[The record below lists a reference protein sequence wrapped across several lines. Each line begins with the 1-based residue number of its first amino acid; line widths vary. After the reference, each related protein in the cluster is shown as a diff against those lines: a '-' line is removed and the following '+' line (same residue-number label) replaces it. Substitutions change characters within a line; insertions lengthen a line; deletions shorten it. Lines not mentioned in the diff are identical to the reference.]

1 MKKQR
6 KRIYTALLCTCFLF
20 STASVPVS
28 AAETEQEEE
37 MTTLSS
43 RSGGTEVSTKEA
55 LTSALVDSNISKIT
69 LEKDIDINDALTVN
83 RAVKLDLNGFVLRMT
98 GEDSVIKVGQGGELT
113 IADSNKDK
121 THKFAQ
127 NTAGL
132 SAGLWELVD
141 DSSTTSKTVNGGII
155 TGGKA
160 QKGGGVYVAPG
171 GKLHMTGGSIVGC
184 QASKDGGGVYLDDD
198 SQTDAS
204 SEFTMTDSS
213 IIGCTASGH
222 GGGVAVNPACKFTMD
237 NDSEIRSCTARLGGG
252 VYTNNSDTN
261 RKGVFTLRNGAIL
274 SCTADTSGFLF
285 SQGGGVYNSGA
296 FIMEG
301 GTIKGCTAIKER
313 PTGGVLNRR
322 EFTMSGGMIGESEN
336 DESHVYND
344 AITAAVFTIS
354 GDATIYTNVANDSR
368 LNADGGK
375 VFGEVTNAVK
385 NWSSAVIA
393 GTEGVAG
400 STEFKGKVTN
410 NCIIEKGQFTGDV
423 TNDGGGTIKG
433 GVFTGSVT
441 NNLGT
446 ILGGDFS
453 KASLSGELV
462 ITFDPNNGG
471 NSSKQKVD
479 WSKEGTPLEVPT
491 TEPTKEGHT
500 FEGWYYDNNGVNT
513 KWDFKTDRARYTMT
527 LKAKWEANTYNV
539 TVKDDGNG
547 TASADPAPAKM
558 GAEVSLTATPN
569 SGYHFK
575 KWEVVPDKVK
585 IENNKFTMPAAH
597 VTVKAIFERNT
608 SSGGSGGGGGGT
620 TYYTLTFETNGGDS
634 IQAIRAAR
642 GKTLDLS
649 AYTPMRDG
657 YDFGGWYADK
667 DLTQRITEIKL
678 SGSKTVYADWKKRE
692 PDEPD
697 AVKNPFAD
705 VNAGDWFYRDV
716 LFSYEKGL
724 MSGMDAAAFAP
735 YANTTRAQ
743 IAVIF
748 YRMEGSPAVEGENS
762 FTDVVRG
769 SGTAWF
775 YDAVTW
781 AQQNGIMGGYDNSSF
796 APNDPITREQLAA
809 IFYRYAQYKSYDT
822 TQGGMAIREFGDYE
836 SISDYAMGAMA
847 WAVNTGLVKGDS
859 NLLYPN
865 GTATRAEIAAMLHR
879 FVENGMK

>member
-6 KRIYTALLCTCFLF
+6 KRIYTALLCTCFLL

-28 AAETEQEEE
+28 AAETEQEE

-43 RSGGTEVSTKEA
+43 RSGEAEVSKA
-55 LTSALVDSNISKIT
+55 ADLASALENSSISKIT
-69 LEKDIDINDALTVN
+69 LMTDIPISDTLTVN
-83 RAVKLDLNGFVLRMT
+83 RAVTLDLNGFVLQRT
-98 GEDSVIKVGQGGELT
+98 GEGSVIKVEQDGNLT
-113 IADSNKDK
+113 IADSN
-121 THKFAQ
+121 TATPHKFAQ
-127 NTAGL
+127 TD
-132 SAGLWELVD
+132 GLWVLVI
-141 DSSTTSKTVNGGII
+141 DSSATNKTVNGGII

-184 QASKDGGGVYLDDD
+184 QARYGGGVYLDNND
-198 SQTDAS
+198 QTGKP
-204 SEFTMTDSS
+204 SEFTMTSSS
-213 IIGCTASGH
+213 IIGCTASDF
-222 GGGVAVNPACKFTMD
+222 GGGVAVNPACKFTM
-237 NDSEIRSCTARLGGG
+237 NNGSEIRSCTARIGGG
-252 VYTNNSDTN
+252 VYTNNSGTN
-261 RKGVFTLRNGAIL
+261 GNGVFTLRNGAIL
-274 SCTADTSGFLF
+274 SCTADSW
-285 SQGGGVYNSGA
+285 GGGVFNTGA
-296 FIMEG
+296 FIMES

-313 PTGGVLNRR
+313 PTGGVFNRR
-322 EFTMSGGMIGESEN
+322 EFTMSGGTIGEGED
-336 DESHVYND
+336 DESHVYNAAD
-344 AITAAVFTIS
+344 TAAVFTIS
-354 GDATIYTNVANDSR
+354 GTAKIYTNVANDSR
-368 LNADGGK
+368 WNADGGK
-375 VFGEVTNAVK
+375 IFGEVKNAV
-385 NWSSAVIA
+385 NSRFGAVIA
-393 GTEGVAG
+393 GAG
-400 STEFKGKVTN
+400 STEFSGAVIN
-410 NCIIEKGQFTGDV
+410 NET
-423 TNDGGGTIKG
+423 GTIAG

-453 KASLSGELV
+453 QAESLNGQLV
-462 ITFDPNNGG
+462 ITFDPNNGDK
-471 NSSKQKVD
+471 SSKQEVV
-479 WSKEGTPLEVPT
+479 WSKDGATLSAPT

-500 FEGWYYDNNGVNT
+500 FEGWYYDNNGENT
-513 KWDFKTDRARYTMT
+513 KWNFETDRAKYTMT
-527 LKAKWEANTYNV
+527 LKAKW
-539 TVKDDGNG
+539 
-547 TASADPAPAKM
+547 
-558 GAEVSLTATPN
+558 
-569 SGYHFK
+569 
-575 KWEVVPDKVK
+575 
-585 IENNKFTMPAAH
+585 
-597 VTVKAIFERNT
+597 KANT
-608 SSGGSGGGGGGT
+608 SSSGGGGGGGT

-634 IQAIRAAR
+634 MQAIRAAR

-692 PDEPD
+692 PNEPD

-762 FTDVVRG
+762 FTDVVRD

-809 IFYRYAQYKSYDT
+809 IFYRYAQYKGYDT

-836 SISDYAMGAMA
+836 SISDYAMSAMA

>member
-28 AAETEQEEE
+28 AAETEQEE
-37 MTTLSS
+37 MTTLSN
-43 RSGGTEVSTKEA
+43 RSGEAEVSTKNE
-55 LTSALVDSNISKIT
+55 LTSALGDSSISKIT
-69 LEKDIDINDALTVN
+69 LKQDIVISDTLTVN
-83 RAVKLDLNGFVLRMT
+83 RAVTLDLNGFVLRMT
-98 GEDSVIKVGQGGELT
+98 GDDSVIKVEQGGNLT
-113 IADSNKDK
+113 IADSDTDK
-121 THKFAQ
+121 AHKFVQ
-127 NTAGL
+127 STG
-132 SAGLWELVD
+132 GLWVLVD
-141 DSSTTSKTVNGGII
+141 DSSKTVYGGII
-155 TGGKA
+155 TGGNA

-171 GKLHMTGGSIVGC
+171 GKLNMTGGSIVGC
-184 QASKDGGGVYLDDD
+184 QAKFGGGVYLDNND
-198 SQTDAS
+198 QTGEP
-204 SEFTMTDSS
+204 SEFTMTSS
-213 IIGCTASGH
+213 RIIGCTASDN
-222 GGGVAVNPACKFTMD
+222 GGGVAVNPACTFTM
-237 NDSEIRSCTARLGGG
+237 NNGSEIRSCTARNGGG
-252 VYTNNSDTN
+252 VYTNTS
-261 RKGVFTLRNGAIL
+261 RKNGNGVFTLRNGAIL
-274 SCTADTSGFLF
+274 SCMVNTSEHPR
-285 SQGGGVYNSGA
+285 SRGGGVYNEGS
-296 FIMEG
+296 FIMEN

-313 PTGGVLNRR
+313 LTGGVYNLK
-322 EFTMSGGMIGESEN
+322 EFTMSGGTIGEEGKTD
-336 DESHVYND
+336 DESHVYNVAD
-344 AITAAVFTIS
+344 KTAVFTIS
-354 GDATIYTNVANDSR
+354 GTAKIYTNVANDSR
-368 LNADGGK
+368 LNADGGEI
-375 VFGEVTNAVK
+375 FGEVTNAVK

-393 GTEGVAG
+393 GTEGAAD

-410 NCIIEKGQFTGDV
+410 NCIIEKGQFTGEV
-423 TNDGGGTIKG
+423 MNDGGGTIKG
-433 GVFTGSVT
+433 GTFTGSVT
-441 NNLGT
+441 NNLGA

-453 KASLSGELV
+453 QAESLSGKLV
-462 ITFDPNNGG
+462 ITFDPNNGD
-471 NSSKQKVD
+471 NSSRQEVYWK
-479 WSKEGTPLEVPT
+479 KEGAPLIAPIPK
-491 TEPTKEGHT
+491 PTKEEHT
-500 FEGWYYDNNGVNT
+500 FEGWYYDNKGENR
-513 KWDFKTDRARYTMT
+513 KWDFETDRARYTMT
-527 LKAKWEANTYNV
+527 LTAKWKANTYNV
-539 TVKDDGNG
+539 TVENDGNG
-547 TASADPAPAKM
+547 TASADPASAKM
-558 GAEVSLTATPN
+558 DDKVELIATPK

-575 KWEVVPDKVK
+575 EWEVISGNVK
-585 IENNKFTMPAAH
+585 IEDNKFTMPAEN
-597 VTVKAIFERNT
+597 VTVKAIFERNA
-608 SSGGSGGGGGGT
+608 SSSGGGGGGT
-620 TYYTLTFETNGGDS
+620 TYYTLTFETNGGGS
-634 IQAIRAAR
+634 MQAIRAAR

-692 PDEPD
+692 PD

-705 VNAGDWFYRDV
+705 VNTGDWFYRDV

-781 AQQNGIMGGYDNSSF
+781 AQQNGIMGGYGNSSF

-809 IFYRYAQYKSYDT
+809 IFYRYAQHKGYDT
-822 TQGGMAIREFGDYE
+822 TQGGMAIREFDDYE

-859 NLLYPN
+859 NLLYPK
-865 GTATRAEIAAMLHR
+865 GTATRAEIAALLHR

>member
-6 KRIYTALLCTCFLF
+6 KRIYTALLCTCFLL

-28 AAETEQEEE
+28 AAETEQEE

-43 RSGGTEVSTKEA
+43 RSGEAEVSTKEA

-98 GEDSVIKVGQGGELT
+98 GEGSVIKVEQDGNLT
-113 IADSNKDK
+113 IADSDKD
-121 THKFAQ
+121 TAHKFAQ
-127 NTAGL
+127 NTN
-132 SAGLWELVD
+132 GLWELVSD
-141 DSSTTSKTVNGGII
+141 DSASSKTVKGGII

-184 QASKDGGGVYLDDD
+184 QAKDGGGVYLDDD

-213 IIGCTASGH
+213 IIGCTASGY

-252 VYTNNSDTN
+252 VYTDNSDAN
-261 RKGVFTLRNGAIL
+261 GPGVFTLRNGAIL
-274 SCTADTSGFLF
+274 SCTANPSDYLF
-285 SQGGGVYNSGA
+285 SQGGGVYNLGA
-296 FIMEG
+296 FIMKS

-322 EFTMSGGMIGESEN
+322 EFTMSGGMIGKEDKT

-344 AITAAVFTIS
+344 ATEAAVLTIS
-354 GDATIYTNVANDSR
+354 GAAKIYTNVANDSR
-368 LNADGGK
+368 LNAYGGEIS
-375 VFGEVTNAVK
+375 GDVTNAVA
-385 NWSSAVIA
+385 SRYAVIT
-393 GTEGVAG
+393 GTEEAAG
-400 STEFKGKVTN
+400 STEFSGAVIN
-410 NCIIEKGQFTGDV
+410 NKA
-423 TNDGGGTIKG
+423 GTIAG

-462 ITFDPNNGG
+462 ITFDPNNEDD
-471 NSSKQKVD
+471 SSRKKVV
-479 WSKEGTPLEVPT
+479 WSKNGATLSAPT

-500 FEGWYYDNNGVNT
+500 FEGWYYENK
-513 KWDFKTDRARYTMT
+513 KWNFETDKAKYTMT
-527 LKAKWEANTYNV
+527 LKAQWKANTYNV
-539 TVKDDGNG
+539 TVENDGNG
-547 TASADPAPAKM
+547 TASAAPASAKM
-558 GAEVSLTATPN
+558 GEEVSLTATPK

-575 KWEVVPDKVK
+575 RWEVVPDKVE
-585 IENNKFTMPAAH
+585 IENNKFTMPAAD
-597 VTVKAIFERNT
+597 VTVKAIFERNASS
-608 SSGGSGGGGGGT
+608 SSGGGGGGGT
-620 TYYTLTFETNGGDS
+620 TYYTLTFETNGGGS
-634 IQAIRAAR
+634 MQAIRAAR

-692 PDEPD
+692 PNEPD

-762 FTDVVRG
+762 FADVVRG

-809 IFYRYAQYKSYDT
+809 IFYRYAQYKGYDT
-822 TQGGMAIREFGDYE
+822 TQGGMAIREFDDYE
-836 SISDYAMGAMA
+836 SISDYAMSAMA

>member
-43 RSGGTEVSTKEA
+43 RSGEAEVSTA
-55 LTSALVDSNISKIT
+55 ADLTSALGDST
-69 LEKDIDINDALTVN
+69 KDTVKLTADIIIDTTLTVK
-83 RAVKLDLNGFVLRMT
+83 RAVTLDLNGFVLRMT
-98 GEDSVIKVGQGGELT
+98 GEGSVIKVEQGGELT
-113 IADSNKDK
+113 IADSDTNKA
-121 THKFAQ
+121 HKFAQ
-127 NTAGL
+127 NTD
-132 SAGLWELVD
+132 GLWVLVD
-141 DSSTTSKTVNGGII
+141 DSSTSSKTVKGGII

-160 QKGGGVYVAPG
+160 QNGGGVYVAPD

-184 QASKDGGGVYLDDD
+184 QARYGGGVYLDNND
-198 SQTDAS
+198 QTGGF
-204 SEFTMTDSS
+204 SEFTMTDSR
-213 IIGCTASGH
+213 IIGCTASDN
-222 GGGVAVNPACKFTMD
+222 GGGVAVDPACKFTMD
-237 NDSEIRSCTARLGGG
+237 NGSEIRSCTARMGGG
-252 VYTNNSDTN
+252 VYINGGDTN
-261 RKGVFTLRNGAIL
+261 GNGVFTLRNGAIL
-274 SCTADTSGFLF
+274 SCTADTSGFVP
-285 SQGGGVYNSGA
+285 SRGGGVFNVGA

-354 GDATIYTNVANDSR
+354 GDAKIYTNVYNDSR
-368 LNADGGK
+368 LNADGGEI
-375 VFGEVTNAVK
+375 FGEVTNAVK

-393 GTEGVAG
+393 GTEGAAG

-410 NCIIEKGQFTGDV
+410 NCIIEKGQFTGEV
-423 TNDGGGTIKG
+423 MNDGGGTIKG
-433 GVFTGSVT
+433 GTFTGSVT
-441 NNLGT
+441 NNLGA

-453 KASLSGELV
+453 QAESLSGKLV
-462 ITFDPNNGG
+462 ITFDPNNGD
-471 NSSKQKVD
+471 NSSRQEVYWK
-479 WSKEGTPLEVPT
+479 KEGAPLIAPIPK
-491 TEPTKEGHT
+491 PTKEEHT
-500 FEGWYYDNNGVNT
+500 FEGWYYDNKGENR
-513 KWDFKTDRARYTMT
+513 KWDFETDRARYTMT
-527 LKAKWEANTYNV
+527 LTAKWKANTYNV
-539 TVKDDGNG
+539 TVENDGNG
-547 TASADPAPAKM
+547 TASADPASAKM
-558 GAEVSLTATPN
+558 DDKVELIATPK

-575 KWEVVPDKVK
+575 EWEVISGNVK
-585 IENNKFTMPAAH
+585 IEDNKFTMPAEN
-597 VTVKAIFERNT
+597 VTVKAIFERNA
-608 SSGGSGGGGGGT
+608 SSSGGGGGGT
-620 TYYTLTFETNGGDS
+620 TYYTLTFETNGGGS
-634 IQAIRAAR
+634 MQAIRAAR

-678 SGSKTVYADWKKRE
+678 SGSKTVYADWKKR
-692 PDEPD
+692 EPD

-762 FTDVVRG
+762 FTDVVRD

-781 AQQNGIMGGYDNSSF
+781 AQQNGIMGGYGNSSF

-809 IFYRYAQYKSYDT
+809 IFYRYAQYKGYDT
-822 TQGGMAIREFGDYE
+822 TQGGMAIREFDDYE

-859 NLLYPN
+859 NLLYPK
-865 GTATRAEIAAMLHR
+865 GTATRAEIAALFHR
-879 FVENGMK
+879 FAENGMK

>member
-43 RSGGTEVSTKEA
+43 RSGEAEVSTKDA
-55 LTSALVDSNISKIT
+55 LTSALGDSNISKIT
-69 LEKDIDINDALTVN
+69 LKQDIHISDTLTVN
-83 RAVKLDLNGFVLRMT
+83 RAVTLDLNGFVLRMT

-113 IADSNKDK
+113 IADSDTDK
-121 THKFAQ
+121 AHKFVQ
-127 NTAGL
+127 STG
-132 SAGLWELVD
+132 GLWVLVD
-141 DSSTTSKTVNGGII
+141 DSSKTVYGGII
-155 TGGKA
+155 TGGNA

-171 GKLHMTGGSIVGC
+171 GKLNMTGGSIVGC
-184 QASKDGGGVYLDDD
+184 QAKFGGGVYLDNND
-198 SQTDAS
+198 QTGEP
-204 SEFTMTDSS
+204 SEFTMTSS
-213 IIGCTASGH
+213 RIIGCTASDN
-222 GGGVAVNPACKFTMD
+222 GGGVAVNPACTFTM
-237 NDSEIRSCTARLGGG
+237 NNGSEIRSCTARNGGG
-252 VYTNNSDTN
+252 VYTNTS
-261 RKGVFTLRNGAIL
+261 RKNGNGVFTLRNGAIL
-274 SCTADTSGFLF
+274 SCTADTSGHL
-285 SQGGGVYNSGA
+285 SSRGGGVYNEGS
-296 FIMEG
+296 FIMEN
-301 GTIKGCTAIKER
+301 GTIKGCTAIKMKER
-313 PTGGVLNRR
+313 PTGGVYNLK
-322 EFTMSGGMIGESEN
+322 EFTMRGGTIGEEGENEN
-336 DESHVYND
+336 DESHVYNAAD
-344 AITAAVFTIS
+344 TAAVFTIS
-354 GDATIYTNVANDSR
+354 GTAKIYTNVYNDSR
-368 LNADGGK
+368 LNADGGEI
-375 VFGEVTNAVK
+375 FGEVTNAVK

-393 GTEGVAG
+393 GTEGAAG

-410 NCIIEKGQFTGDV
+410 NCIIEKGQFTGEV
-423 TNDGGGTIKG
+423 MNDGGGTIKG
-433 GVFTGSVT
+433 GTFTGSVT
-441 NNLGT
+441 NNLGA

-453 KASLSGELV
+453 QAESLSGKLV
-462 ITFDPNNGG
+462 ITFDPNNGD
-471 NSSKQKVD
+471 NSSRQEVYWK
-479 WSKEGTPLEVPT
+479 KEGAPLIAPIPK
-491 TEPTKEGHT
+491 PTKEEHT
-500 FEGWYYDNNGVNT
+500 FEGWYYDNKGENR
-513 KWDFKTDRARYTMT
+513 KWDFETDRAQYTMT
-527 LKAKWEANTYNV
+527 LTAKW
-539 TVKDDGNG
+539 
-547 TASADPAPAKM
+547 
-558 GAEVSLTATPN
+558 
-569 SGYHFK
+569 
-575 KWEVVPDKVK
+575 
-585 IENNKFTMPAAH
+585 
-597 VTVKAIFERNT
+597 KANT
-608 SSGGSGGGGGGT
+608 SSSGGGGGGGT

-634 IQAIRAAR
+634 MQAIRAAR

-678 SGSKTVYADWKKRE
+678 SGSKTVYADWKKKE
-692 PDEPD
+692 PNEPD

-762 FTDVVRG
+762 FTDVVRD

-781 AQQNGIMGGYDNSSF
+781 AQQNGIMGGYSNSSF

-809 IFYRYAQYKSYDT
+809 IFYRYAQYKGYDT
-822 TQGGMAIREFGDYE
+822 TQGGMAIREFDDYE

-859 NLLYPN
+859 NLLYPK
-865 GTATRAEIAAMLHR
+865 GTATRAEIAALFHR
-879 FVENGMK
+879 FAENGMK

>member
-28 AAETEQEEE
+28 AAETEQEE
-37 MTTLSS
+37 MTTLSN
-43 RSGGTEVSTKEA
+43 RSGEAEVSTKDE
-55 LTSALVDSNISKIT
+55 LTSALGDST
-69 LEKDIDINDALTVN
+69 KDTVKLTADIIIDTTLTVN
-83 RAVKLDLNGFVLRMT
+83 RAVTLDLNGFVLQRT
-98 GEDSVIKVGQGGELT
+98 GEGSVIKVEQGGELT
-113 IADSNKDK
+113 IADSDK
-121 THKFAQ
+121 NTAHKFAQ
-127 NTAGL
+127 NTN
-132 SAGLWELVD
+132 GLWELVD
-141 DSSTTSKTVNGGII
+141 GSSASSKTVKGGII

-184 QASKDGGGVYLDDD
+184 QAKDCGGVYLDDD

-213 IIGCTASGH
+213 IIGCTASYF
-222 GGGVAVNPACKFTMD
+222 GGGVAVNPACKFTM
-237 NDSEIRSCTARLGGG
+237 NNGSEIRSCTARIGGG
-252 VYTNNSDTN
+252 VYTNNSGTN
-261 RKGVFTLRNGAIL
+261 GNGVFTLRNGAIL
-274 SCTADTSGFLF
+274 SCTADSW
-285 SQGGGVYNSGA
+285 GGGVFNTGA
-296 FIMEG
+296 FIMES

-313 PTGGVLNRR
+313 PTGGVFNRR
-322 EFTMSGGMIGESEN
+322 EFTMSGGTIGEGED
-336 DESHVYND
+336 DESHVYNAAD
-344 AITAAVFTIS
+344 TAAVFTIS
-354 GDATIYTNVANDSR
+354 GTAKIYTNVANDSR
-368 LNADGGK
+368 WNADGGK
-375 VFGEVTNAVK
+375 IFGEVKNAV
-385 NWSSAVIA
+385 NSRFGAVIA
-393 GTEGVAG
+393 GAG
-400 STEFKGKVTN
+400 STEFSGAVIN
-410 NCIIEKGQFTGDV
+410 NET
-423 TNDGGGTIKG
+423 GTIAG

-453 KASLSGELV
+453 KATLRGKLA
-462 ITFDPNNGG
+462 ITFDPNNED
-471 NSSKQKVD
+471 NMQVD
-479 WSKEGTPLEVPT
+479 WKKEGVLLIAPT
-491 TEPTKEGHT
+491 SEPTKEGYT

-513 KWDFKTDRARYTMT
+513 KWNFETDKARYTMT
-527 LKAKWEANTYNV
+527 LTAKW
-539 TVKDDGNG
+539 
-547 TASADPAPAKM
+547 
-558 GAEVSLTATPN
+558 
-569 SGYHFK
+569 
-575 KWEVVPDKVK
+575 
-585 IENNKFTMPAAH
+585 
-597 VTVKAIFERNT
+597 KANT
-608 SSGGSGGGGGGT
+608 SSSGGGGGGGT
-620 TYYTLTFETNGGDS
+620 TYYTLTFETNGGGS
-634 IQAIRAAR
+634 MQAIRAAR

-657 YDFGGWYADK
+657 YDFGSWYADK

-692 PDEPD
+692 PD

-705 VNAGDWFYRDV
+705 VNAGDWFYQDV

-762 FTDVVRG
+762 FVDVVRG

-781 AQQNGIMGGYDNSSF
+781 AQKNGIMGGYSNSSF

-809 IFYRYAQYKSYDT
+809 IFYRYAQYKGYDT

-836 SISDYAMGAMA
+836 SISDYAMSAMA

-859 NLLYPN
+859 NLLYPK

>member
-20 STASVPVS
+20 STASVPVL
-28 AAETEQEEE
+28 AAETEQEE

-43 RSGGTEVSTKEA
+43 RSGEAEVSTA
-55 LTSALVDSNISKIT
+55 ADLTSALGDST
-69 LEKDIDINDALTVN
+69 KDTVKLTADIIIDTTLTVN
-83 RAVKLDLNGFVLRMT
+83 RAVTLDLNGFVLRMT
-98 GEDSVIKVGQGGELT
+98 GEDSVIKVGQGGNLT
-113 IADSNKDK
+113 IADSDTNKA
-121 THKFAQ
+121 HKFAQ
-127 NTAGL
+127 PNG
-132 SAGLWELVD
+132 GLWVLVSD
-141 DSSTTSKTVNGGII
+141 DSATSKTVNGGII

-160 QKGGGVYVAPG
+160 KKGGGVYVAPG

-184 QASKDGGGVYLDDD
+184 QASHGGGVYLDNNH
-198 SQTDAS
+198 QTGEP
-204 SEFTMTDSS
+204 SEFTMTSSS
-213 IIGCTASGH
+213 IIGCTASDN
-222 GGGVAVNPACKFTMD
+222 GGGVAVNPACKFTM
-237 NDSEIRSCTARLGGG
+237 NNGSVIRSCTARNGGG
-252 VYTNNSDTN
+252 VYTNISRTN
-261 RKGVFTLRNGAIL
+261 GNGVFTLRNGAIL
-274 SCTADTSGFLF
+274 SCTANPSDHLRSR
-285 SQGGGVYNSGA
+285 GGGVYNEGS
-296 FIMEG
+296 FIMED

-313 PTGGVLNRR
+313 PTGGVYNLR
-322 EFTMSGGMIGESEN
+322 EFTMSGGAIGEGED
-336 DESHVYND
+336 DESHVYN
-344 AITAAVFTIS
+344 AANAAAVFTIS
-354 GDATIYTNVANDSR
+354 DTAKIYTNVANNSR
-368 LNADGGK
+368 LNADGGEI
-375 VFGEVTNAVK
+375 FGEVKNAVD
-385 NWSSAVIA
+385 SRYAVIT

-400 STEFKGKVTN
+400 STEFSGAVINSEAGTIAGGTFTHTVTN
-410 NCIIEKGQFTGDV
+410 NVNTV
-423 TNDGGGTIKG
+423 TKN
-433 GVFTGSVT
+433 V
-441 NNLGT
+441 GT

-453 KASLSGELV
+453 QATLSGQLA
-462 ITFDPNNGG
+462 ITFDPNNEGD
-471 NSSKQKVD
+471 SSSRQDVV
-479 WSKEGTPLEVPT
+479 WSKDGAPLKVPT
-491 TEPTKEGHT
+491 PEPTKEGHT
-500 FEGWYYDNNGVNT
+500 FEGWYYDNNGVNK
-513 KWDFKTDRARYTMT
+513 KWNFETDRAKYTMT
-527 LKAKWEANTYNV
+527 LKAQWEANTYTV
-539 TVKDDGNG
+539 TVENDGNG
-547 TASADPAPAKM
+547 TASADPASAKM
-558 GAEVSLTATPN
+558 GDEVSLTATPN

-575 KWEVVPDKVK
+575 KWEVVSGDVEIKD
-585 IENNKFTMPAAH
+585 NKFTMPAAH
-597 VTVKAIFERNT
+597 VTVKAIFERNA

-692 PDEPD
+692 PNEPD

-724 MSGMDAAAFAP
+724 MSGMDAAVFAP

-781 AQQNGIMGGYDNSSF
+781 AQQNGIMGGYGNSSF

-809 IFYRYAQYKSYDT
+809 IFYRYAQYKGYDT
-822 TQGGMAIREFGDYE
+822 TQGGMAIREFDDYE

-859 NLLYPN
+859 NLLYPK
-865 GTATRAEIAAMLHR
+865 GTATRAELAALFHR
-879 FVENGMK
+879 FAENGMK

>member
-28 AAETEQEEE
+28 AAETEQEE
-37 MTTLSS
+37 MTTLSN
-43 RSGGTEVSTKEA
+43 RSGEAEVSTKDELTFA
-55 LTSALVDSNISKIT
+55 LGDST
-69 LEKDIDINDALTVN
+69 KDTVKLTEDIIIDTTLTVN
-83 RAVKLDLNGFVLRMT
+83 RAVTLDLNGFVLRMT
-98 GEDSVIKVGQGGELT
+98 GEGSVIKVEQGGELT
-113 IADSNKDK
+113 IADSNKN
-121 THKFAQ
+121 TAHKFAQ
-127 NTAGL
+127 NTN
-132 SAGLWELVD
+132 GLWELVD
-141 DSSTTSKTVNGGII
+141 GSSTSSKTVNGGII

-184 QASKDGGGVYLDDD
+184 QAKDGGGVYLDDD

-252 VYTNNSDTN
+252 VYTNNSGTN
-261 RKGVFTLRNGAIL
+261 GPGVFTLRNGAIL
-274 SCTADTSGFLF
+274 SCTANPSNHLF

-354 GDATIYTNVANDSR
+354 GDAKIYTNVYNDSR
-368 LNADGGK
+368 LNADGGEI
-375 VFGEVTNAVK
+375 FGEVTNAVK

-393 GTEGVAG
+393 GTEGAAG

-410 NCIIEKGQFTGDV
+410 NCIIEKGQFTGEV
-423 TNDGGGTIKG
+423 MNDGGGTIKG
-433 GVFTGSVT
+433 GTFTGSVT
-441 NNLGT
+441 NNLGA

-453 KASLSGELV
+453 QAESLSGKLV
-462 ITFDPNNGG
+462 ITFDPNNGD
-471 NSSKQKVD
+471 NSSRQEVYWK
-479 WSKEGTPLEVPT
+479 KEGAPLIAPIPK
-491 TEPTKEGHT
+491 PTKEEHT
-500 FEGWYYDNNGVNT
+500 FEGWYYDNKGENR
-513 KWDFKTDRARYTMT
+513 KWDFETDRARYTMT
-527 LKAKWEANTYNV
+527 LTAKWKANTYNV
-539 TVKDDGNG
+539 TVENDGNG
-547 TASADPAPAKM
+547 TASADPASAKM
-558 GAEVSLTATPN
+558 DDKVELIATPK

-575 KWEVVPDKVK
+575 EWEVISGNVK
-585 IENNKFTMPAAH
+585 IEDNKFTMPAEN
-597 VTVKAIFERNT
+597 VTVKAIFERNA
-608 SSGGSGGGGGGT
+608 SSSGGGGGGT

-634 IQAIRAAR
+634 MQAIRAAR

-657 YDFGGWYADK
+657 YDFGGWYADAA
-667 DLTQRITEIKL
+667 LTQRITEIKL

-692 PDEPD
+692 PNEPD

-781 AQQNGIMGGYDNSSF
+781 AQQNGIMGGYGNSSF

-809 IFYRYAQYKSYDT
+809 IFYRYAQYKGYDT
-822 TQGGMAIREFGDYE
+822 TQGGMAIREFDDYE

-859 NLLYPN
+859 NLLYPK
-865 GTATRAEIAAMLHR
+865 GTATRAEIAALFHR
-879 FVENGMK
+879 FAENGMK

>member
-20 STASVPVS
+20 STASVPVL
-28 AAETEQEEE
+28 AAETEQEE

-43 RSGGTEVSTKEA
+43 RSGEAEVSTKDE
-55 LTSALVDSNISKIT
+55 LTSALGDST
-69 LEKDIDINDALTVN
+69 KDTVKLTADIIIDTTLTVN
-83 RAVKLDLNGFVLRMT
+83 RAVTLDLNGFVLRMT
-98 GEDSVIKVGQGGELT
+98 GNDSVIKVEQGGNLT
-113 IADSNKDK
+113 IADSNKN
-121 THKFAQ
+121 TAHKFAQ
-127 NTAGL
+127 NTN
-132 SAGLWELVD
+132 GLWELVD
-141 DSSTTSKTVNGGII
+141 GSSTSSKTVNGGII

-160 QKGGGVYVAPG
+160 QNGGGVYVAPG
-171 GKLHMTGGSIVGC
+171 GKLNMTGGSIVGC
-184 QASKDGGGVYLDDD
+184 QAKDGGGVYLDDD

-213 IIGCTASGH
+213 IIGCTASGY

-252 VYTNNSDTN
+252 VYTDNSDAN
-261 RKGVFTLRNGAIL
+261 GPGVFTLRNGAIL
-274 SCTADTSGFLF
+274 SCTANPSDYLF
-285 SQGGGVYNSGA
+285 SQGGGVYNLGA
-296 FIMEG
+296 FIMKS

-313 PTGGVLNRR
+313 PTGGVLNLR
-322 EFTMSGGMIGESEN
+322 EFTMSGGMIGKEDKT

-344 AITAAVFTIS
+344 ATEAAVLTIS
-354 GDATIYTNVANDSR
+354 GAAKIYTNVANDSR
-368 LNADGGK
+368 LNAYGGEIS
-375 VFGEVTNAVK
+375 GDVTNAI
-385 NWSSAVIA
+385 NSRYGAVIA

-400 STEFKGKVTN
+400 STEFSGAVIN
-410 NCIIEKGQFTGDV
+410 NEA
-423 TNDGGGTIKG
+423 GTIAG

-453 KASLSGELV
+453 QAEPLNGQLV

-471 NSSKQKVD
+471 ISSRQEVV

-491 TEPTKEGHT
+491 PEPTKEGHT
-500 FEGWYYDNNGVNT
+500 FEGWYYDNNGVNK
-513 KWDFKTDRARYTMT
+513 KWDFKTDRAKYTMRLT
-527 LKAKWEANTYNV
+527 AQWKANIYNV
-539 TVKDDGNG
+539 TVENDGNG
-547 TASADPAPAKM
+547 TASADPASAKM
-558 GAEVSLTATPN
+558 GEEVSLTATPN

-575 KWEVVPDKVK
+575 KWEVVPDNVEIKD
-585 IENNKFTMPAAH
+585 NKFTMPAAD
-597 VTVKAIFERNT
+597 VTVKASFERNASS
-608 SSGGSGGGGGGT
+608 SSGGGGGGGT
-620 TYYTLTFETNGGDS
+620 TYYTLTFETNGGGS
-634 IQAIRAAR
+634 MQAIRAAR

-762 FTDVVRG
+762 FADVVRG

-809 IFYRYAQYKSYDT
+809 IFYRYAQYKGYDT

-836 SISDYAMGAMA
+836 SISDYAMSAMV

>member
-28 AAETEQEEE
+28 AAETEQGE
-37 MTTLSS
+37 MITLSN
-43 RSGGTEVSTKEA
+43 RSGEAEVSMKDA
-55 LTSALVDSNISKIT
+55 LTSALGDSNISKIT
-69 LEKDIDINDALTVN
+69 LKQDIAISDTLTVN
-83 RAVKLDLNGFVLRMT
+83 RAVTLDLNGFVLRMT
-98 GEDSVIKVGQGGELT
+98 KEGSVIKVEQGGELT
-113 IADSNKDK
+113 IADSDTDK
-121 THKFAQ
+121 AHKFVQ
-127 NTAGL
+127 STG
-132 SAGLWELVD
+132 GLWVLVD
-141 DSSTTSKTVNGGII
+141 DSSKTVYGGII
-155 TGGKA
+155 TGGNA

-171 GKLHMTGGSIVGC
+171 GKLNMTGGSIVGC
-184 QASKDGGGVYLDDD
+184 QAKFGGGVYLDNND
-198 SQTDAS
+198 QTGEP
-204 SEFTMTDSS
+204 SEFTMTSS
-213 IIGCTASGH
+213 RIIGCTASDN
-222 GGGVAVNPACKFTMD
+222 GGGVAVNPACTFTM
-237 NDSEIRSCTARLGGG
+237 NNGSEIRSCTARNGGG
-252 VYTNNSDTN
+252 VYTNTS
-261 RKGVFTLRNGAIL
+261 RKNGNGVFTLRNGAIL
-274 SCTADTSGFLF
+274 SCMVNTSEHPR
-285 SQGGGVYNSGA
+285 SRGGGVYNEGS
-296 FIMEG
+296 FIMEN

-313 PTGGVLNRR
+313 LTGGVYNLK
-322 EFTMSGGMIGESEN
+322 EFTMSGGTIGEEGKTD
-336 DESHVYND
+336 DESHVYNVAD
-344 AITAAVFTIS
+344 KTAVFTIS
-354 GDATIYTNVANDSR
+354 GTAKIYTNVANDSR
-368 LNADGGK
+368 LNADGGEI
-375 VFGEVTNAVK
+375 FGEVTNAVK

-393 GTEGVAG
+393 GTEGAAD

-410 NCIIEKGQFTGDV
+410 NCIIEKGQFTGEV
-423 TNDGGGTIKG
+423 VNGGSGTIRG
-433 GVFTGSVT
+433 GAFKGSVT
-441 NNLGT
+441 NNLGA

-453 KASLSGELV
+453 QATLSGELA
-462 ITFDPNNGG
+462 ITFDPDNGEEPDT
-471 NSSKQKVD
+471 QKVD
-479 WSKEGTPLEVPT
+479 WSHGGATLTAPS
-491 TEPTKEGHT
+491 EPTKEEHT

-513 KWDFKTDRARYTMT
+513 KWDFETDKAKYTMT
-527 LKAKWEANTYNV
+527 LTAQWKANTYTV
-539 TVKDDGNG
+539 TVENDGNG
-547 TASADPAPAKM
+547 TASADPASAKM
-558 GAEVSLTATPN
+558 GAEVSLTAMPK

-575 KWEVVPDKVK
+575 RWEVVPDKVE
-585 IENNKFTMPAAH
+585 IENNKFTMPADD
-597 VTVKAIFERNT
+597 VTVKAIFERNA

-620 TYYTLTFETNGGDS
+620 TYYTLTFETNGGGS
-634 IQAIRAAR
+634 MQAIRAAR

-678 SGSKTVYADWKKRE
+678 SGSKTVYADWKKR
-692 PDEPD
+692 EPD

-809 IFYRYAQYKSYDT
+809 IFYRYAQYKGYDT
-822 TQGGMAIREFGDYE
+822 TQGGMAIREFDDYE

-859 NLLYPN
+859 NLLYPK
-865 GTATRAEIAAMLHR
+865 GTATRAEIAALFHR
-879 FVENGMK
+879 FAENGMK

>member
-6 KRIYTALLCTCFLF
+6 KRIYTALLCTCFLL

-37 MTTLSS
+37 MITLSS
-43 RSGGTEVSTKEA
+43 RSGEAEVSTKDE
-55 LTSALVDSNISKIT
+55 LTSALGDSTKDTVKLTANII
-69 LEKDIDINDALTVN
+69 IDTTLTVN
-83 RAVKLDLNGFVLRMT
+83 RAVTLDLNGFVLQRT
-98 GEDSVIKVGQGGELT
+98 GEGSVIKVEQGGELT
-113 IADSNKDK
+113 IADSNKN
-121 THKFAQ
+121 TAHKFAQ
-127 NTAGL
+127 NTN
-132 SAGLWELVD
+132 GLWELVD
-141 DSSTTSKTVNGGII
+141 GSSTSSKTVNGGII

-184 QASKDGGGVYLDDD
+184 QAKDGGGVYLDDD

-252 VYTNNSDTN
+252 VYTNNSGTN
-261 RKGVFTLRNGAIL
+261 GPGVFTLRNGAIL
-274 SCTADTSGFLF
+274 SCTANPSDHLF

-322 EFTMSGGMIGESEN
+322 EFTMSGGMIGEDKT
-336 DESHVYND
+336 DESHVYNAAD
-344 AITAAVFTIS
+344 TAAVFTIS
-354 GDATIYTNVANDSR
+354 GTAKIYTNVANDSR
-368 LNADGGK
+368 LNADGGEI
-375 VFGEVTNAVK
+375 FGDVTNAVD
-385 NWSSAVIA
+385 SEYGAVIA
-393 GTEGVAG
+393 GTEGAAG
-400 STEFKGKVTN
+400 STKFSGAVTN
-410 NCIIEKGQFTGDV
+410 NETG
-423 TNDGGGTIKG
+423 TIAGGT
-433 GVFTGSVT
+433 FTHTVT
-441 NNLGT
+441 NNVNTVTNNVGT

-453 KASLSGELV
+453 KATLIGKLA
-462 ITFDPNNGG
+462 ITFEPNNGD
-471 NSSKQKVD
+471 NMQVN
-479 WSKEGTPLEVPT
+479 WEKEGVLLIAPT
-491 TEPTKEGHT
+491 SEPTKEGYT
-500 FEGWYYDNNGVNT
+500 FEGWYYNNNGKNT
-513 KWDFKTDRARYTMT
+513 KWDFDKDKAKYTMT
-527 LKAKWEANTYNV
+527 LTAQWKA
-539 TVKDDGNG
+539 
-547 TASADPAPAKM
+547 
-558 GAEVSLTATPN
+558 
-569 SGYHFK
+569 
-575 KWEVVPDKVK
+575 
-585 IENNKFTMPAAH
+585 
-597 VTVKAIFERNT
+597 NT
-608 SSGGSGGGGGGT
+608 SSSGGGGGGGT

-692 PDEPD
+692 PD

-762 FTDVVRG
+762 FADVVRG

-809 IFYRYAQYKSYDT
+809 IFYRYAQYKGYDT
-822 TQGGMAIREFGDYE
+822 TQGGMAIREFHDYE
-836 SISDYAMGAMA
+836 SISDYAMSAMA

-859 NLLYPN
+859 NLLYPK

>member
-43 RSGGTEVSTKEA
+43 RSGEAEVSTKDE
-55 LTSALVDSNISKIT
+55 LTSALGDST
-69 LEKDIDINDALTVN
+69 KDTVKLTADIIIDTTLTVN
-83 RAVKLDLNGFVLRMT
+83 RAVTLDLNGFVLRMT
-98 GEDSVIKVGQGGELT
+98 EKDSVIKVEQGGELT
-113 IADSNKDK
+113 IADSGKD
-121 THKFAQ
+121 TAHKFDQ

-132 SAGLWELVD
+132 WELN
-141 DSSTTSKTVNGGII
+141 SNGSETVNGGII

-171 GKLHMTGGSIVGC
+171 GKLNMTGGSIVGC
-184 QASKDGGGVYLDDD
+184 QARYGGGVYLDDD

-213 IIGCTASGH
+213 IIGCTASDY
-222 GGGVAVNPACKFTMD
+222 GGGVAVNPKCTFTM
-237 NDSEIRSCTARLGGG
+237 NNGSAVRSCTARLGGG
-252 VYTNNSDTN
+252 VYTNNNGTN
-261 RKGVFTLRNGAIL
+261 GPGVFTLRNGAIL
-274 SCTADTSGFLF
+274 SCKADSW
-285 SQGGGVYNSGA
+285 GGGVYNEGS
-296 FIMEG
+296 FIMED
-301 GTIKGCTAIKER
+301 GTIKNCTAGWDGSSS
-313 PTGGVLNRR
+313 GGVFNHR
-322 EFTMSGGMIGESEN
+322 EFTMSGGAIGEEN
-336 DESHVYND
+336 KTDKSHVYNNSFTS
-344 AITAAVFTIS
+344 AIFTIS

-368 LNADGGK
+368 LNAGGGEI
-375 VFGEVTNAVK
+375 FGDVTNAVY
-385 NWSSAVIA
+385 SEYGAVIA
-393 GTEGVAG
+393 GTEGAAD
-400 STEFKGKVTN
+400 STKFSGAVTN
-410 NCIIEKGQFTGDV
+410 NETG
-423 TNDGGGTIKG
+423 TIAGGT
-433 GVFTGSVT
+433 FTHTVT
-441 NNLGT
+441 NNVNTVTNNVGT

-453 KASLSGELV
+453 KATLIGKLA
-462 ITFDPNNGG
+462 ITFDPNNEG
-471 NSSKQKVD
+471 NSSKQKVV
-479 WSKEGTPLEVPT
+479 WSTDGAELLVPT
-491 TEPTKEGHT
+491 PEPTKEGHT
-500 FEGWYYDNNGVNT
+500 FEGWYYDNNGKNT
-513 KWDFKTDRARYTMT
+513 KWDFETDRAKYTMRLT
-527 LKAKWEANTYNV
+527 AKW
-539 TVKDDGNG
+539 
-547 TASADPAPAKM
+547 
-558 GAEVSLTATPN
+558 
-569 SGYHFK
+569 
-575 KWEVVPDKVK
+575 
-585 IENNKFTMPAAH
+585 
-597 VTVKAIFERNT
+597 KANT
-608 SSGGSGGGGGGT
+608 SSSGGGGGGGT

-634 IQAIRAAR
+634 MQAIRAAR

-657 YDFGGWYADK
+657 YDFGGWYADAA
-667 DLTQRITEIKL
+667 LTQRITEIKL

-692 PDEPD
+692 PNEPD

-809 IFYRYAQYKSYDT
+809 IFYRYAQYKGYDT
-822 TQGGMAIREFGDYE
+822 TQGGMAIREFDDYE

>member
-28 AAETEQEEE
+28 AAETEQEE
-37 MTTLSS
+37 MTTLSN
-43 RSGGTEVSTKEA
+43 RSGEAEVSTA
-55 LTSALVDSNISKIT
+55 ADLTSALGDSNISKIT
-69 LEKDIDINDALTVN
+69 LEQDIPISDTLTVK
-83 RAVKLDLNGFVLRMT
+83 RAVTLDLNGFVLRMT
-98 GEDSVIKVGQGGELT
+98 GEGSVIKVEQGGELT
-113 IADSNKDK
+113 IADSDTNKA
-121 THKFAQ
+121 HKFAQ
-127 NTAGL
+127 NTD
-132 SAGLWELVD
+132 GLWVLVD
-141 DSSTTSKTVNGGII
+141 DSSTSSKTVKGGII

-160 QKGGGVYVAPG
+160 QNGGGVYVAPD

-184 QASKDGGGVYLDDD
+184 QAKNGGGVYLDNND
-198 SQTDAS
+198 QTDAS

-213 IIGCTASGH
+213 IIGCTASYL
-222 GGGVAVNPACKFTMD
+222 GGGVAVNPKCTFTMD
-237 NDSEIRSCTARLGGG
+237 NDSAVRSCTARNGGG
-252 VYTNNSDTN
+252 VYITSSANGN
-261 RKGVFTLRNGAIL
+261 GVFTLCNGAIL
-274 SCTADTSGFLF
+274 SCTAAK
-285 SQGGGVYNSGA
+285 GGGVYNEGS
-296 FIMEG
+296 FIMED
-301 GTIKGCTAIKER
+301 GTIKNCTAEWDW
-313 PTGGVLNRR
+313 PSGGGVFNLR
-322 EFTMSGGMIGESEN
+322 EFTMSGGAIGEDGKDDKSY
-336 DESHVYND
+336 VYN
-344 AITAAVFTIS
+344 AANTAAVFTIS
-354 GDATIYTNVANDSR
+354 GTAKIYANVANDSR
-368 LNADGGK
+368 WNADGGAI
-375 VFGEVTNAVK
+375 FGDVTNAV
-385 NWSSAVIA
+385 NSRFGAVIA
-393 GTEGVAG
+393 GAG

-410 NCIIEKGQFTGDV
+410 KGIIEKGQFTGDV

-453 KASLSGELV
+453 QAKFLSGKLA
-462 ITFDPNNGG
+462 ITFEPNNGG
-471 NSSKQKVD
+471 ISSEQKVD
-479 WSKEGTPLEVPT
+479 WSKDGAKLSTPTP
-491 TEPTKEGHT
+491 EPTKEGHT

-513 KWDFKTDRARYTMT
+513 EWNFETDKAKYTMT
-527 LKAKWEANTYNV
+527 LTAQWKANTYTV
-539 TVKDDGNG
+539 TVENDGNG
-547 TASADPAPAKM
+547 TASADPAFAKM
-558 GAEVSLTATPN
+558 GAEVSLTAMPN

-575 KWEVVPDKVK
+575 KWEVVSGDVE
-585 IENNKFTMPAAH
+585 IEDNKFTMPADD
-597 VTVKAIFERNT
+597 VTVKVIFERNA

-620 TYYTLTFETNGGDS
+620 TYYTLTFETNGGGS
-634 IQAIRAAR
+634 MQAIRAAR

-667 DLTQRITEIKL
+667 DLMQRITEIKL
-678 SGSKTVYADWKKRE
+678 SGSKTVYADWKKR
-692 PDEPD
+692 EPD

-762 FTDVVRG
+762 FADVVRG

-809 IFYRYAQYKSYDT
+809 IFYRYAQYKGYDT

>member
-28 AAETEQEEE
+28 AAETEQGE
-37 MTTLSS
+37 MITLSN
-43 RSGGTEVSTKEA
+43 RSGEAEVSMKDA
-55 LTSALVDSNISKIT
+55 LTSALGDST
-69 LEKDIDINDALTVN
+69 KDTVKLTADIIIDTTLTVN
-83 RAVKLDLNGFVLRMT
+83 RAVTLDLNGFVLRMT
-98 GEDSVIKVGQGGELT
+98 KEGSVIKVEQGGNLT
-113 IADSNKDK
+113 IADSDTDK
-121 THKFAQ
+121 AHKFVQ
-127 NTAGL
+127 STG
-132 SAGLWELVD
+132 GLWVLVD
-141 DSSTTSKTVNGGII
+141 DSSKTVYGGII
-155 TGGKA
+155 TGGNA

-171 GKLHMTGGSIVGC
+171 GKLNMTGGSIVGC
-184 QASKDGGGVYLDDD
+184 QAKFGGGVYLDNND
-198 SQTDAS
+198 QTGEP
-204 SEFTMTDSS
+204 SEFTMTSS
-213 IIGCTASGH
+213 RIIGCTASDN
-222 GGGVAVNPACKFTMD
+222 GGGVAVNPACTFTM
-237 NDSEIRSCTARLGGG
+237 NNGSEIRSCTARNGGG
-252 VYTNNSDTN
+252 VYTNTS
-261 RKGVFTLRNGAIL
+261 RKNGNGVFTLRNGAIL
-274 SCTADTSGFLF
+274 SCMVNTSEHPR
-285 SQGGGVYNSGA
+285 SRGGGVYNEGS
-296 FIMEG
+296 FIMEN

-313 PTGGVLNRR
+313 LTGGVYNLK
-322 EFTMSGGMIGESEN
+322 EFTMSGGTIGEEGKTD
-336 DESHVYND
+336 DESHVYNVAD
-344 AITAAVFTIS
+344 KTAVFTIS
-354 GDATIYTNVANDSR
+354 GTAKIYTNVANDSR
-368 LNADGGK
+368 LNADGGEI
-375 VFGEVTNAVK
+375 FGEVTNAVK

-393 GTEGVAG
+393 GTEGAAD

-410 NCIIEKGQFTGDV
+410 NCIIEKGQFTGEV
-423 TNDGGGTIKG
+423 VNGGSGTIRG
-433 GVFTGSVT
+433 GAFKGSVT
-441 NNLGT
+441 NNLGA

-453 KASLSGELV
+453 QATLSGELA
-462 ITFDPNNGG
+462 ITFDPDNGEEPDT
-471 NSSKQKVD
+471 QKVD
-479 WSKEGTPLEVPT
+479 WSHGGATLTAPS
-491 TEPTKEGHT
+491 EPTKEEHT

-513 KWDFKTDRARYTMT
+513 KWDFETDKAKYTMT
-527 LKAKWEANTYNV
+527 LTAQWKANTYTV
-539 TVKDDGNG
+539 TVENDGNG
-547 TASADPAPAKM
+547 TASADPASAKM
-558 GAEVSLTATPN
+558 GAEVSLTAMPK

-575 KWEVVPDKVK
+575 RWEVVPDKVE
-585 IENNKFTMPAAH
+585 IENNKFTMPADD
-597 VTVKAIFERNT
+597 VTVKAIFERNA

-620 TYYTLTFETNGGDS
+620 TYYTLTFETNGGGS
-634 IQAIRAAR
+634 MQAIRAAR

-678 SGSKTVYADWKKRE
+678 SGSKTVYADWKKR
-692 PDEPD
+692 EPD

-762 FTDVVRG
+762 FTDVVRD

-809 IFYRYAQYKSYDT
+809 IFYRYAQYKGYDT

-836 SISDYAMGAMA
+836 SISDYAMSAMA

>member
-43 RSGGTEVSTKEA
+43 RSGEAEVSTKDE
-55 LTSALVDSNISKIT
+55 LTSALGDST
-69 LEKDIDINDALTVN
+69 KDTVKLTADIIIDTTLTVN
-83 RAVKLDLNGFVLRMT
+83 RAVTLDLNGFVLRMT
-98 GEDSVIKVGQGGELT
+98 EKDSVIKVEQGGELT
-113 IADSNKDK
+113 IADSNKN
-121 THKFAQ
+121 TAHKFAQ
-127 NTAGL
+127 NTN
-132 SAGLWELVD
+132 GLWELVD
-141 DSSTTSKTVNGGII
+141 GSSTSSKTVNGGII

-160 QKGGGVYVAPG
+160 QNGGGVYVAPG

-184 QASKDGGGVYLDDD
+184 QAGHGGGVYLDNND
-198 SQTDAS
+198 QTGEPS
-204 SEFTMTDSS
+204 KFTMTSS
-213 IIGCTASGH
+213 RIIGCTASGH
-222 GGGVAVNPACKFTMD
+222 GGGVAVNPKCTFTMD

-252 VYTNNSDTN
+252 VYTNNNGTN
-261 RKGVFTLRNGAIL
+261 GPGVFTLRNGAIL
-274 SCTADTSGFLF
+274 SCTANPSDHLF
-285 SQGGGVYNSGA
+285 SRGGGVYNSGA

-301 GTIKGCTAIKER
+301 GTIKGCTAKDGSS
-313 PTGGVLNRR
+313 GGVLNRR
-322 EFTMSGGMIGESEN
+322 EFTMSGGMIGEGEN

-344 AITAAVFTIS
+344 ANTKAVFTIS
-354 GDATIYTNVANDSR
+354 GTAKIYTNVANDSR
-368 LNADGGK
+368 LNADGGEI
-375 VFGEVTNAVK
+375 FGEVTNAVK

-433 GVFTGSVT
+433 GTFINNKVT
-441 NNLGT
+441 NNLGA

-453 KASLSGELV
+453 QAKFLSGKLA
-462 ITFDPNNGG
+462 ITFEPNNGDK
-471 NSSKQKVD
+471 SSRQEVV
-479 WSKEGTPLEVPT
+479 WSTDGALLIAPTP
-491 TEPTKEGHT
+491 EPTKEGHT
-500 FEGWYYDNNGVNT
+500 FEGWCYDNNDVNK
-513 KWDFKTDRARYTMT
+513 KWDFETDRAKYTMT
-527 LKAKWEANTYNV
+527 LKAKW
-539 TVKDDGNG
+539 
-547 TASADPAPAKM
+547 
-558 GAEVSLTATPN
+558 
-569 SGYHFK
+569 
-575 KWEVVPDKVK
+575 
-585 IENNKFTMPAAH
+585 
-597 VTVKAIFERNT
+597 KANT
-608 SSGGSGGGGGGT
+608 SSSGGGGGGGT

-692 PDEPD
+692 PD

-762 FTDVVRG
+762 FADVVRG

-809 IFYRYAQYKSYDT
+809 IFYRYAQYKGYDT

>member
-43 RSGGTEVSTKEA
+43 RSGEAEVSTVED
-55 LTSALVDSNISKIT
+55 LTSALGDSTKDTVKLTANII
-69 LEKDIDINDALTVN
+69 IDTTLTVN
-83 RAVKLDLNGFVLRMT
+83 RAVTLDLNGFVLRIP
-98 GEDSVIKVGQGGELT
+98 EKDSVIKVEQGGELT
-113 IADSNKDK
+113 IADSDK
-121 THKFAQ
+121 TTEHKFAQ
-127 NTAGL
+127 NPD
-132 SAGLWELVD
+132 GLWVLVSD
-141 DSSTTSKTVNGGII
+141 DSTTSKTVKGGII

-171 GKLHMTGGSIVGC
+171 GKLNMTGGSIVGC
-184 QASKDGGGVYLDDD
+184 QAKFGGGVYLDNND
-198 SQTDAS
+198 QTGEP
-204 SEFTMTDSS
+204 SEFTMTSS
-213 IIGCTASGH
+213 RIIGCTASDN
-222 GGGVAVNPACKFTMD
+222 GGGVAVNPACTFTM
-237 NDSEIRSCTARLGGG
+237 NNGSEIRSCTARNGGG
-252 VYTNNSDTN
+252 VYTNTS
-261 RKGVFTLRNGAIL
+261 RKNGNGVFTLRNGAIL
-274 SCTADTSGFLF
+274 SCMVNTSEHPR
-285 SQGGGVYNSGA
+285 SRGGGVYNEGS
-296 FIMEG
+296 FIMEN

-313 PTGGVLNRR
+313 LTGGVYNLK
-322 EFTMSGGMIGESEN
+322 EFTMSGGTIGEEGKTD
-336 DESHVYND
+336 DESHVYNVAD
-344 AITAAVFTIS
+344 KTAAFTIS
-354 GDATIYTNVANDSR
+354 GTAKIYTNVANDSR
-368 LNADGGK
+368 LNADGGEI
-375 VFGEVTNAVK
+375 FGEVTNAVK

-393 GTEGVAG
+393 GTEGAAD

-410 NCIIEKGQFTGDV
+410 NCIIEKGQFTGEV
-423 TNDGGGTIKG
+423 VNGGSGTIRG
-433 GVFTGSVT
+433 GAFKGSVT
-441 NNLGT
+441 NNLGA

-453 KASLSGELV
+453 QATLSGELA
-462 ITFDPNNGG
+462 ITFDPDNGEEPDT
-471 NSSKQKVD
+471 QKVD
-479 WSKEGTPLEVPT
+479 WSHGGATLTAPS
-491 TEPTKEGHT
+491 EPTKEEHT
-500 FEGWYYDNNGVNT
+500 FEGWYYDNNGENT
-513 KWDFKTDRARYTMT
+513 EWNFETDRAKYTMT
-527 LKAKWEANTYNV
+527 LTAQWKANTYTV

-547 TASADPAPAKM
+547 TALADPASAKM
-558 GAEVSLTATPN
+558 GAEVRLTAMPN

-575 KWEVVPDKVK
+575 EWEVIPDKVK
-585 IENNKFTMPAAH
+585 IEDNKFTMPAAH

-608 SSGGSGGGGGGT
+608 SSGSGGGGGGGT

-634 IQAIRAAR
+634 MQAIRAAR

-692 PDEPD
+692 PD

-705 VNAGDWFYRDV
+705 VNAGDWFYQDV

-724 MSGMDAAAFAP
+724 MSGMDAAVFAP

-781 AQQNGIMGGYDNSSF
+781 AQKNGIMGGYDNSSF

-809 IFYRYAQYKSYDT
+809 IFYRYAQYKGYDT

-836 SISDYAMGAMA
+836 SISDYAMSAMA

>member
-43 RSGGTEVSTKEA
+43 RSGEAEVSTKEA

-98 GEDSVIKVGQGGELT
+98 GEGSVIKVEQDGNLT
-113 IADSNKDK
+113 IADSDKD
-121 THKFAQ
+121 TAHKFAQ
-127 NTAGL
+127 NTN
-132 SAGLWELVD
+132 GLWELVSD
-141 DSSTTSKTVNGGII
+141 DSASSKTVKGGII

-184 QASKDGGGVYLDDD
+184 QAKDGGGVYLDDD

-213 IIGCTASGH
+213 IIGCTASGY

-252 VYTNNSDTN
+252 VYTDNSDAN
-261 RKGVFTLRNGAIL
+261 GPGVFTLRNGAIL
-274 SCTADTSGFLF
+274 SCTANPSDYLF
-285 SQGGGVYNSGA
+285 SQGGGVYNLGA
-296 FIMEG
+296 FIMKS

-322 EFTMSGGMIGESEN
+322 EFTMSGGMIGKEDKT

-344 AITAAVFTIS
+344 ATEAAVLTIS
-354 GDATIYTNVANDSR
+354 GAAKIYTNVANDSR
-368 LNADGGK
+368 LNAYGGEIS
-375 VFGEVTNAVK
+375 GDVTNAVA
-385 NWSSAVIA
+385 SRYAVIT
-393 GTEGVAG
+393 GTEEAAG
-400 STEFKGKVTN
+400 STEFSGAVIN
-410 NCIIEKGQFTGDV
+410 NKA
-423 TNDGGGTIKG
+423 GTIAG

-453 KASLSGELV
+453 RAKSLSGKLV
-462 ITFDPNNGG
+462 ITFNPNNGD
-471 NSSKQKVD
+471 NSSRQEVV
-479 WSKEGTPLEVPT
+479 WSKGGATLSAPT

-500 FEGWYYDNNGVNT
+500 FEGWYYDNNDVNT
-513 KWDFKTDRARYTMT
+513 KWDFETDRAKYTMT
-527 LKAKWEANTYNV
+527 LTAQWKANTYTV
-539 TVKDDGNG
+539 TVENDGNG
-547 TASADPAPAKM
+547 TASAAPASARM

-575 KWEVVPDKVK
+575 KWEVVPEKVK
-585 IENNKFTMPAAH
+585 IENNKFTMPADD
-597 VTVKAIFERNT
+597 VTVKAIFERNA

-620 TYYTLTFETNGGDS
+620 TYYTLTFETNGGGS
-634 IQAIRAAR
+634 MQAIRAAR

-678 SGSKTVYADWKKRE
+678 SGSKTVYADWKKR
-692 PDEPD
+692 EPD

-796 APNDPITREQLAA
+796 APKDPITREQLAA
-809 IFYRYAQYKSYDT
+809 IFYRYAQYKGYDT

-836 SISDYAMGAMA
+836 SISDYAMSAMA

>member
-43 RSGGTEVSTKEA
+43 RSGEAEVSTKDA
-55 LTSALVDSNISKIT
+55 LTSALGDSNISKIT
-69 LEKDIDINDALTVN
+69 LKQDIHISDTLTVN
-83 RAVKLDLNGFVLRMT
+83 RAVTLDLNGFVLRMT
-98 GEDSVIKVGQGGELT
+98 GEGSVIKVGQGGNLT
-113 IADSNKDK
+113 IVDSGKD
-121 THKFAQ
+121 TAHKFAQ
-127 NTAGL
+127 PNGGL
-132 SAGLWELVD
+132 SAGLWELN
-141 DSSTTSKTVNGGII
+141 SNGSETVNGGII

-184 QASKDGGGVYLDDD
+184 QAKDGGGVYLDDD

-213 IIGCTASGH
+213 IIGCTASER
-222 GGGVAVNPACKFTMD
+222 GGGVVVDPACTFTMD
-237 NDSEIRSCTARLGGG
+237 NDSEIRSCTAQIGGG
-252 VYTNNSDTN
+252 VYINSGDTN
-261 RKGVFTLRNGAIL
+261 GNGVFTLRNGAIL
-274 SCTADTSGFLF
+274 LCTADPSGHPF
-285 SQGGGVYNSGA
+285 SRGGGVYNSGA
-296 FIMEG
+296 FIMES
-301 GTIKGCTAIKER
+301 GTIKGCTAIKES

-322 EFTMSGGMIGESEN
+322 EFTMRGGTIGEKDKT

-344 AITAAVFTIS
+344 ATTAAVFTIS
-354 GDATIYTNVANDSR
+354 GAARIYTNVYNDSR
-368 LNADGGK
+368 WNADGGE
-375 VFGEVTNAVK
+375 VLGDVTNAI
-385 NWSSAVIA
+385 NSRYGAVIA

-400 STEFKGKVTN
+400 STEFSGAVIN
-410 NCIIEKGQFTGDV
+410 NEA
-423 TNDGGGTIKG
+423 GTIAG

-441 NNLGT
+441 NNLGA

-453 KASLSGELV
+453 QAESLSGKLV
-462 ITFDPNNGG
+462 ITFDPNNEG
-471 NSSKQKVD
+471 NSSRQEVYWK
-479 WSKEGTPLEVPT
+479 KEGAQLIAPIPK
-491 TEPTKEGHT
+491 PTKEEHT
-500 FEGWYYDNNGVNT
+500 FEGWYYDNNSENR
-513 KWDFKTDRARYTMT
+513 KWDFETDRAKYTMRLT
-527 LKAKWEANTYNV
+527 AQWKANTYNV
-539 TVKDDGNG
+539 TVENDGNG
-547 TASADPAPAKM
+547 TASADPASAKM
-558 GAEVSLTATPN
+558 GDEVSLTPMPN

-575 KWEVVPDKVK
+575 MWEIVPDKVEIK
-585 IENNKFTMPAAH
+585 DNKFTMPAAH
-597 VTVKAIFERNT
+597 VTVKAIFERNA
-608 SSGGSGGGGGGT
+608 SSGSGGGGGT
-620 TYYTLTFETNGGDS
+620 TYYTLTFETNGGGS
-634 IQAIRAAR
+634 MQAIRAAR

-692 PDEPD
+692 PNEPD

-705 VNAGDWFYRDV
+705 VNAGDWFYQDV

-781 AQQNGIMGGYDNSSF
+781 AQQNGIMGGYSNSSF

-809 IFYRYAQYKSYDT
+809 IFYRYAQYKGYDT
-822 TQGGMAIREFGDYE
+822 TQGGMAIREFDDYE

-859 NLLYPN
+859 NLLYPK
-865 GTATRAEIAAMLHR
+865 GTATRAEIAALFHR
-879 FVENGMK
+879 FAENGMK

>member
-1 MKKQR
+1 
-6 KRIYTALLCTCFLF
+6 
-20 STASVPVS
+20 
-28 AAETEQEEE
+28 

-43 RSGGTEVSTKEA
+43 RSGEAEVSTKDE
-55 LTSALVDSNISKIT
+55 LTSALGDST
-69 LEKDIDINDALTVN
+69 KDTVKLTADIIIDTTLTVN
-83 RAVKLDLNGFVLRMT
+83 RAVTLDLNGVVLRRT
-98 GEDSVIKVGQGGELT
+98 GEGSVIKVEQGGNLT
-113 IADSNKDK
+113 IADSNKN
-121 THKFAQ
+121 TAHKFAQ
-127 NTAGL
+127 HD
-132 SAGLWELVD
+132 GLWVLVD
-141 DSSTTSKTVNGGII
+141 DGIKTVNGGII
-155 TGGKA
+155 TGGNA

-171 GKLHMTGGSIVGC
+171 GKLKMTGGSIVGC
-184 QASKDGGGVYLDDD
+184 QASDYGGGVYLDNND
-198 SQTDAS
+198 QTGEP
-204 SEFTMTDSS
+204 SEFTMTSS
-213 IIGCTASGH
+213 RIIGCTASEH

-252 VYTNNSDTN
+252 VHTNNSDTN
-261 RKGVFTLRNGAIL
+261 GKGVFTLHNGAIL

-285 SQGGGVYNSGA
+285 SQGGGVYNLGA

-344 AITAAVFTIS
+344 ADKAAVFTIS
-354 GDATIYTNVANDSR
+354 GAARIYTNVYNDSR
-368 LNADGGK
+368 WNADGGE
-375 VFGEVTNAVK
+375 VLGEVTNAVK

-393 GTEGVAG
+393 GTEGAAG

-441 NNLGT
+441 NNLGA

-453 KASLSGELV
+453 QAKFLSGKLA
-462 ITFDPNNGG
+462 ITFEPNNGDK
-471 NSSKQKVD
+471 SSKQKVD
-479 WSKEGTPLEVPT
+479 WSTDGAELLVPT
-491 TEPTKEGHT
+491 PEPTKEGHT
-500 FEGWYYDNNGVNT
+500 FEGWYYDNNGKNT
-513 KWDFKTDRARYTMT
+513 KWNFETDKARYTMT
-527 LKAKWEANTYNV
+527 LTAQWKA
-539 TVKDDGNG
+539 
-547 TASADPAPAKM
+547 
-558 GAEVSLTATPN
+558 
-569 SGYHFK
+569 
-575 KWEVVPDKVK
+575 
-585 IENNKFTMPAAH
+585 
-597 VTVKAIFERNT
+597 NT
-608 SSGGSGGGGGGT
+608 SSSGGGGGGGT
-620 TYYTLTFETNGGDS
+620 TYYTLTFETNGGGS
-634 IQAIRAAR
+634 MQAIRAAR

-678 SGSKTVYADWKKRE
+678 SGSKTVYADWKKR
-692 PDEPD
+692 EPD

-762 FTDVVRG
+762 FADVVRG

-809 IFYRYAQYKSYDT
+809 IFYRYAQYKGYDT
-822 TQGGMAIREFGDYE
+822 TQGGMAIREFDDYE
-836 SISDYAMGAMA
+836 SISDYAMSAMA

>member
-43 RSGGTEVSTKEA
+43 RSGEAEVSTKDE
-55 LTSALVDSNISKIT
+55 LTSALENSNISKIT
-69 LEKDIDINDALTVN
+69 LKTDIPIRDTLTVN
-83 RAVKLDLNGFVLRMT
+83 RAVTLDLNGFVLQMT
-98 GEDSVIKVGQGGELT
+98 GNDSVIKVEQGGELT
-113 IADSNKDK
+113 IADSDKDK
-121 THKFAQ
+121 EHKFAQ
-127 NTAGL
+127 PSGGL
-132 SAGLWELVD
+132 SAGLWELN
-141 DSSTTSKTVNGGII
+141 SNGSETVNGGII

-160 QKGGGVYVAPG
+160 QNGGGVYVASG

-184 QASKDGGGVYLDDD
+184 QARYGGGVYLDNND
-198 SQTDAS
+198 QTGGF
-204 SEFTMTDSS
+204 SEFTMTDSR
-213 IIGCTASGH
+213 IIGCTASDN
-222 GGGVAVNPACKFTMD
+222 GGGVAVDPACKFTMD
-237 NDSEIRSCTARLGGG
+237 NGSEIRSCTARMGGG
-252 VYTNNSDTN
+252 VYINGGDTN
-261 RKGVFTLRNGAIL
+261 GNGVFTLRNGAIL
-274 SCTADTSGFLF
+274 SCTADTSGFVP
-285 SQGGGVYNSGA
+285 SRGGGVFNVGA
-296 FIMEG
+296 FIMES
-301 GTIKGCTAIKER
+301 GTIKGCTSIKDDSS
-313 PTGGVLNRR
+313 TGGVLNRR
-322 EFTMSGGMIGESEN
+322 EFTMRGGTIGKEDKT

-344 AITAAVFTIS
+344 ANTAAVFTIS
-354 GDATIYTNVANDSR
+354 GAARIYTNVANNSR
-368 LNADGGK
+368 LNAYGGEIS
-375 VFGEVTNAVK
+375 GEVKNAVD
-385 NWSSAVIA
+385 SRYAVIT
-393 GTEGVAG
+393 GTEGG
-400 STEFKGKVTN
+400 STEFSGAVINSEAGTIAGGTFTHTVTN
-410 NCIIEKGQFTGDV
+410 NVNT
-423 TNDGGGTIKG
+423 
-433 GVFTGSVT
+433 VT
-441 NNLGT
+441 NNVGT

-453 KASLSGELV
+453 KATLSGQLA
-462 ITFDPNNGG
+462 ITFEPNNGAK
-471 NSSKQKVD
+471 SSRQDVV
-479 WSKEGTPLEVPT
+479 WSKDGEPLIVPT
-491 TEPTKEGHT
+491 PEPTKEGHT
-500 FEGWYYDNNGVNT
+500 FEGWYYDNNSVNK
-513 KWDFKTDRARYTMT
+513 KWNFETDRAKYTMT
-527 LKAKWEANTYNV
+527 LTAKW
-539 TVKDDGNG
+539 
-547 TASADPAPAKM
+547 
-558 GAEVSLTATPN
+558 
-569 SGYHFK
+569 
-575 KWEVVPDKVK
+575 
-585 IENNKFTMPAAH
+585 
-597 VTVKAIFERNT
+597 KANT
-608 SSGGSGGGGGGT
+608 SSSGGGGGGGT

-634 IQAIRAAR
+634 MQAIRAAR

-667 DLTQRITEIKL
+667 ALTQRITEIKL

-692 PDEPD
+692 PNEPD

-781 AQQNGIMGGYDNSSF
+781 AQQNGIMGGYGNSSF

-809 IFYRYAQYKSYDT
+809 IFYRYAQYKGYDT
-822 TQGGMAIREFGDYE
+822 TQGGMAIREFDDYE

-859 NLLYPN
+859 NLLYPK
-865 GTATRAEIAAMLHR
+865 GTATRAELAALFHR
-879 FVENGMK
+879 FAENGMK

>member
-28 AAETEQEEE
+28 AAETEQEE
-37 MTTLSS
+37 MTTLSN
-43 RSGGTEVSTKEA
+43 RSGEAEVSTKDE
-55 LTSALVDSNISKIT
+55 LTSALGDST
-69 LEKDIDINDALTVN
+69 KDTVKLTADIIIGTTLTVN
-83 RAVKLDLNGFVLRMT
+83 RAVTLDLNGFVLQRT
-98 GEDSVIKVGQGGELT
+98 GEGSVIKVEQGGELT
-113 IADSNKDK
+113 IADSDK
-121 THKFAQ
+121 NTAHKFAQ
-127 NTAGL
+127 NTN
-132 SAGLWELVD
+132 GLWELVD
-141 DSSTTSKTVNGGII
+141 GSSASSKTVKGGII

-184 QASKDGGGVYLDDD
+184 QAKDGGGVYLDDD

-213 IIGCTASGH
+213 IIGCTASYF
-222 GGGVAVNPACKFTMD
+222 GGGVAVNPACKFTM
-237 NDSEIRSCTARLGGG
+237 NNGSEIRSCTARIGGG
-252 VYTNNSDTN
+252 VYTNNSGTN
-261 RKGVFTLRNGAIL
+261 GNGVFTLRNGAIL
-274 SCTADTSGFLF
+274 SCTADSW
-285 SQGGGVYNSGA
+285 GGGVFNTGA
-296 FIMEG
+296 FIMES

-313 PTGGVLNRR
+313 PTGGVFNRR
-322 EFTMSGGMIGESEN
+322 EFTMSGGTIGEGED
-336 DESHVYND
+336 DESHVYNAAD
-344 AITAAVFTIS
+344 TAAVFTIS
-354 GDATIYTNVANDSR
+354 GTAKIYTNVANDSR
-368 LNADGGK
+368 WNADGGK
-375 VFGEVTNAVK
+375 IFGEVKNAV
-385 NWSSAVIA
+385 NSRFGAVIA
-393 GTEGVAG
+393 GAG
-400 STEFKGKVTN
+400 STEFSGAVIN
-410 NCIIEKGQFTGDV
+410 NET
-423 TNDGGGTIKG
+423 GTIAG

-453 KASLSGELV
+453 KATLRGKLA
-462 ITFDPNNGG
+462 ITFVPNNED
-471 NSSKQKVD
+471 NMQVD
-479 WSKEGTPLEVPT
+479 WKKEGVLLIAPT
-491 TEPTKEGHT
+491 SEPTKEGYT

-513 KWDFKTDRARYTMT
+513 KWNFETDKARYTMT
-527 LKAKWEANTYNV
+527 LTAKW
-539 TVKDDGNG
+539 
-547 TASADPAPAKM
+547 
-558 GAEVSLTATPN
+558 
-569 SGYHFK
+569 
-575 KWEVVPDKVK
+575 
-585 IENNKFTMPAAH
+585 
-597 VTVKAIFERNT
+597 KANT
-608 SSGGSGGGGGGT
+608 SSSGGGGGGGT
-620 TYYTLTFETNGGDS
+620 TYYTLTFETNGGGS
-634 IQAIRAAR
+634 MQAIRAAR

-692 PDEPD
+692 PD

-705 VNAGDWFYRDV
+705 VNAGDWFYQDV

-762 FTDVVRG
+762 FVDVVRG

-781 AQQNGIMGGYDNSSF
+781 AQKNGIMGGYSNSSF

-809 IFYRYAQYKSYDT
+809 IFYRYAQYKGYDT

-836 SISDYAMGAMA
+836 SISDYAMSAMA

-859 NLLYPN
+859 NLLYPK

>member
-28 AAETEQEEE
+28 AAETEQEE

-43 RSGGTEVSTKEA
+43 RSGEAKVSTKDE
-55 LTSALVDSNISKIT
+55 LTSALVDSSISKIT
-69 LEKDIDINDALTVN
+69 LEKDIPIRDTLTVN
-83 RAVKLDLNGFVLRMT
+83 RAVKLDLNGFVLQMT
-98 GEDSVIKVGQGGELT
+98 GNDSVIKVEQGGELT
-113 IADSNKDK
+113 IADSDKDK
-121 THKFAQ
+121 EHKFAQ
-127 NTAGL
+127 HSN
-132 SAGLWELVD
+132 GLWVLVD
-141 DSSTTSKTVNGGII
+141 DGIKTVKGGII

-160 QKGGGVYVAPG
+160 KNGGGVYVAPG
-171 GKLHMTGGSIVGC
+171 GKLKMTGGSIVGC
-184 QASKDGGGVYLDDD
+184 QAKNGGGVYFDNND
-198 SQTDAS
+198 QTGKP

-222 GGGVAVNPACKFTMD
+222 GGGVAVNPKCTFTMD

-252 VYTNNSDTN
+252 VYTNNNGTN
-261 RKGVFTLRNGAIL
+261 GPGVFTLRNGAIL
-274 SCTADTSGFLF
+274 SCTANPSDHLF
-285 SQGGGVYNSGA
+285 SRGGGVYNSGA

-301 GTIKGCTAIKER
+301 GTIKGCTAKDGSS
-313 PTGGVLNRR
+313 GGVLNRR
-322 EFTMSGGMIGESEN
+322 EFTMSGGMIGEGEN

-344 AITAAVFTIS
+344 ANTAAVFTIS
-354 GDATIYTNVANDSR
+354 GTAKIYTNVANDSR
-368 LNADGGK
+368 LNADGGEI
-375 VFGEVTNAVK
+375 FGEVTNAVK

-453 KASLSGELV
+453 QAEPLNGQLA
-462 ITFDPNNGG
+462 ITFDPNNEG
-471 NSSKQKVD
+471 NSSRKEVD
-479 WSKEGTPLEVPT
+479 WSKDGAKLSTPTP
-491 TEPTKEGHT
+491 EPTKEGHT

-513 KWDFKTDRARYTMT
+513 EWNFETDKAKYTMT
-527 LKAKWEANTYNV
+527 LTAQWKANTYTV
-539 TVKDDGNG
+539 TVENDGNG
-547 TASADPAPAKM
+547 TASAAPASAKM
-558 GAEVSLTATPN
+558 DEEVSLTATPN

-575 KWEVVPDKVK
+575 KWEVVSDNVE
-585 IENNKFTMPAAH
+585 IEDNKFTMPAAH
-597 VTVKAIFERNT
+597 VTVKAIFERNA
-608 SSGGSGGGGGGT
+608 SSSGGGGGT

-634 IQAIRAAR
+634 MQAIRAAR

-678 SGSKTVYADWKKRE
+678 SGSKTVYADWKKR
-692 PDEPD
+692 EPD

-809 IFYRYAQYKSYDT
+809 IFYRYAQYKGYDT
-822 TQGGMAIREFGDYE
+822 TQGGMAIREFDDYE

-865 GTATRAEIAAMLHR
+865 GTATRAELAALLHR

>member
-43 RSGGTEVSTKEA
+43 RSGEAEVSTKDA
-55 LTSALVDSNISKIT
+55 LTSALGDSNISKIT
-69 LEKDIDINDALTVN
+69 LKQDIHISDTLTVN
-83 RAVKLDLNGFVLRMT
+83 RAVTLDLNGFVLRMT

-113 IADSNKDK
+113 IADSDK
-121 THKFAQ
+121 NTAHKFAQ

-132 SAGLWELVD
+132 SAGLWELVSD
-141 DSSTTSKTVNGGII
+141 DSATSKTVNGGII

-160 QKGGGVYVAPG
+160 QNGGGVYVAPG

-184 QASKDGGGVYLDDD
+184 QARYGGGVYLDNND
-198 SQTDAS
+198 QTGEP
-204 SEFTMTDSS
+204 SEFTMTSS
-213 IIGCTASGH
+213 RIIGCTASDN
-222 GGGVAVNPACKFTMD
+222 GGGVAVNPACTFTM
-237 NDSEIRSCTARLGGG
+237 NNGSEIRSCTARNGGG
-252 VYTNNSDTN
+252 VYTNTS
-261 RKGVFTLRNGAIL
+261 RKNGNGVFTLRNGAIL
-274 SCTADTSGFLF
+274 SCTADTSGHL
-285 SQGGGVYNSGA
+285 SSRGGGVYNEGS
-296 FIMEG
+296 FIMEN
-301 GTIKGCTAIKER
+301 GTIKGCTAIKMKER
-313 PTGGVLNRR
+313 PTGGVYNLK
-322 EFTMSGGMIGESEN
+322 EFTMRGGTIGEEGENEN
-336 DESHVYND
+336 DESHVYNAAD
-344 AITAAVFTIS
+344 TAAVFTIS
-354 GDATIYTNVANDSR
+354 GTAKIYTNVYNDSR
-368 LNADGGK
+368 LNADGGEI
-375 VFGEVTNAVK
+375 FGEVTNAVK

-393 GTEGVAG
+393 GTEGAAG

-410 NCIIEKGQFTGDV
+410 NCIIEKGQFTGEV
-423 TNDGGGTIKG
+423 MNDGGGTIKG
-433 GVFTGSVT
+433 GTFTGSVT
-441 NNLGT
+441 NNLGA

-453 KASLSGELV
+453 QAESLSGKLV
-462 ITFDPNNGG
+462 ITFDPNNGD
-471 NSSKQKVD
+471 NSSRQEVYWK
-479 WSKEGTPLEVPT
+479 KEGAPLIAPI
-491 TEPTKEGHT
+491 PKLTKEEHT
-500 FEGWYYDNNGVNT
+500 FEGWYYDNKGENR
-513 KWDFKTDRARYTMT
+513 KWDFETDRARYTMT
-527 LKAKWEANTYNV
+527 LTAKWKANTYNV
-539 TVKDDGNG
+539 TVENDGNG
-547 TASADPAPAKM
+547 TASADPASAKM
-558 GAEVSLTATPN
+558 DDKVELIATPK

-575 KWEVVPDKVK
+575 EWEVISGNVK
-585 IENNKFTMPAAH
+585 IEDNKFTMPAEN
-597 VTVKAIFERNT
+597 VTVKAIFERNA
-608 SSGGSGGGGGGT
+608 SSSGGGGGGT
-620 TYYTLTFETNGGDS
+620 TYYTLTFETNGGGS
-634 IQAIRAAR
+634 MQAIRAAR

-678 SGSKTVYADWKKRE
+678 SGSKTVYADWKKR
-692 PDEPD
+692 EPD

-762 FTDVVRG
+762 FTDVVRD

-781 AQQNGIMGGYDNSSF
+781 AQQNGIMGGYGNSSF

-809 IFYRYAQYKSYDT
+809 IFYRYAQYKGYDT
-822 TQGGMAIREFGDYE
+822 TQGGMAIREFDDYE

-859 NLLYPN
+859 NLLYPK
-865 GTATRAEIAAMLHR
+865 GTATRAEIAALFHR
-879 FVENGMK
+879 FAENGMK

>member
-43 RSGGTEVSTKEA
+43 RSGEAEVSKEDE
-55 LTSALVDSNISKIT
+55 LTSALGDSNISKIT
-69 LEKDIDINDALTVN
+69 LKQDIVISDTLTVN
-83 RAVKLDLNGFVLRMT
+83 RAVTLDLNGFVLQRT
-98 GEDSVIKVGQGGELT
+98 GEGSVIKVEQGSELT
-113 IADSNKDK
+113 IADSNKN
-121 THKFAQ
+121 TAHKFAQ
-127 NTAGL
+127 NTN
-132 SAGLWELVD
+132 GLWELVD
-141 DSSTTSKTVNGGII
+141 GSSTSSKTVNGGII

-171 GKLHMTGGSIVGC
+171 GKLNMTGGSIVGC
-184 QASKDGGGVYLDDD
+184 QASKDGGGVYLDNND
-198 SQTDAS
+198 QAGEP

-213 IIGCTASGH
+213 IIGCTASYL
-222 GGGVAVNPACKFTMD
+222 GGGVTVNSACTFTMD
-237 NDSEIRSCTARLGGG
+237 NGSEIRSCTARIGGG
-252 VYTNNSDTN
+252 VYTNNSGTN
-261 RKGVFTLRNGAIL
+261 GNGVFTLRNGAIL
-274 SCTADTSGFLF
+274 SCTADSW
-285 SQGGGVYNSGA
+285 GGGVFNTGA
-296 FIMEG
+296 FIMES

-313 PTGGVLNRR
+313 PTGGVFNRR
-322 EFTMSGGMIGESEN
+322 EFTMSGGTIGEGED
-336 DESHVYND
+336 DESHVYNAAD
-344 AITAAVFTIS
+344 TAAVFTIS
-354 GDATIYTNVANDSR
+354 GTAKIYTNVANDSR
-368 LNADGGK
+368 WNADGGK
-375 VFGEVTNAVK
+375 IFGEVKNAV
-385 NWSSAVIA
+385 NSRFGAVIA
-393 GTEGVAG
+393 GAG
-400 STEFKGKVTN
+400 STEFSGAVIN
-410 NCIIEKGQFTGDV
+410 NET
-423 TNDGGGTIKG
+423 GTIAG

-453 KASLSGELV
+453 QATLSGELV
-462 ITFDPNNGG
+462 ITFDPNNEGI
-471 NSSKQKVD
+471 SSSQKVD
-479 WSKEGTPLEVPT
+479 WSKDGAKLSAPT
-491 TEPTKEGHT
+491 SEPTKEGYT
-500 FEGWYYDNNGVNT
+500 FEGWYYDNNGKNT
-513 KWDFKTDRARYTMT
+513 KWNFETDRARYTMT
-527 LKAKWEANTYNV
+527 LKAKW
-539 TVKDDGNG
+539 
-547 TASADPAPAKM
+547 
-558 GAEVSLTATPN
+558 
-569 SGYHFK
+569 
-575 KWEVVPDKVK
+575 
-585 IENNKFTMPAAH
+585 
-597 VTVKAIFERNT
+597 KANT
-608 SSGGSGGGGGGT
+608 SSSGGGGGGGT
-620 TYYTLTFETNGGDS
+620 TYYTLTFETNGGGS
-634 IQAIRAAR
+634 MQAIRAAR

-678 SGSKTVYADWKKRE
+678 SGSKTVYADWKKR
-692 PDEPD
+692 EPD

-762 FTDVVRG
+762 FADVVRG

-781 AQQNGIMGGYDNSSF
+781 AQQNGIMGGYSNSSF

-809 IFYRYAQYKSYDT
+809 IFYRYAQYKGYDT

-836 SISDYAMGAMA
+836 SISDYAMSAMA

-865 GTATRAEIAAMLHR
+865 GTATRAELAAMLHR
-879 FVENGMK
+879 FAENGMK

>member
-6 KRIYTALLCTCFLF
+6 KRIYTALLCTCFLL

-43 RSGGTEVSTKEA
+43 RSGGAEVSTPEDLA
-55 LTSALVDSNISKIT
+55 SALRDST
-69 LEKDIDINDALTVN
+69 KDTVKLTADIIIDTTLTVN
-83 RAVKLDLNGFVLRMT
+83 RAVTLDLNGFVLRMT
-98 GEDSVIKVGQGGELT
+98 KEGSVIKVEQGGNLT
-113 IADSNKDK
+113 IADSDTDK
-121 THKFAQ
+121 AHKFVQ
-127 NTAGL
+127 STG
-132 SAGLWELVD
+132 GLWVLVD
-141 DSSTTSKTVNGGII
+141 DSSKTVYGGII
-155 TGGKA
+155 TGGNA

-171 GKLHMTGGSIVGC
+171 GKLNMTGGSIVGC
-184 QASKDGGGVYLDDD
+184 QARYGGGGVYLDNND
-198 SQTDAS
+198 QTGEP
-204 SEFTMTDSS
+204 SEFTMTSSS
-213 IIGCTASGH
+213 IIGCTASDN
-222 GGGVAVNPACKFTMD
+222 GGGVAVNPACTFTM
-237 NDSEIRSCTARLGGG
+237 NNGSEIRSCTARNGGG
-252 VYTNNSDTN
+252 VYTNTSRTN
-261 RKGVFTLRNGAIL
+261 GNGVFTLRNGAIL
-274 SCTADTSGFLF
+274 SCTADTSGHL
-285 SQGGGVYNSGA
+285 SSRGGGVYNEGS
-296 FIMEG
+296 FIMEN
-301 GTIKGCTAIKER
+301 GTIKGCTAIKMKER
-313 PTGGVLNRR
+313 PTGGVYNLK
-322 EFTMSGGMIGESEN
+322 EFTMRGGTIGEEGENEN
-336 DESHVYND
+336 DESHVYNAAD
-344 AITAAVFTIS
+344 TAAVFTIS
-354 GDATIYTNVANDSR
+354 GTAKIYTNVANDSR
-368 LNADGGK
+368 LNADGGEI
-375 VFGEVTNAVK
+375 FGEVTNAVK

-393 GTEGVAG
+393 GTEGAAD

-410 NCIIEKGQFTGDV
+410 NCIIEKGQFTGEV
-423 TNDGGGTIKG
+423 VNGGSGTIRG
-433 GVFTGSVT
+433 GAFKGSVT
-441 NNLGT
+441 NNLGA

-453 KASLSGELV
+453 QATLSGELA
-462 ITFDPNNGG
+462 ITFDPDNGEEPDT
-471 NSSKQKVD
+471 QKVD
-479 WSKEGTPLEVPT
+479 WSHGGATLTAPS
-491 TEPTKEGHT
+491 EPTKEEHT
-500 FEGWYYDNNGVNT
+500 FEGWYYDNNGENT
-513 KWDFKTDRARYTMT
+513 EWNFETDRARYTMRLT
-527 LKAKWEANTYNV
+527 AQWKANTYTV

-547 TASADPAPAKM
+547 TALADPASAKM
-558 GAEVSLTATPN
+558 GAEVSLTAMPN

-575 KWEVVPDKVK
+575 KWEVVPDKVE
-585 IENNKFTMPAAH
+585 IENNKFTMPADD
-597 VTVKAIFERNT
+597 VTVKAIFERNA
-608 SSGGSGGGGGGT
+608 SSGGGGGGGT

-634 IQAIRAAR
+634 MQAIRAAR

-678 SGSKTVYADWKKRE
+678 SGSKTVYADWKKR
-692 PDEPD
+692 EPD

-762 FTDVVRG
+762 FTDVVRD

-781 AQQNGIMGGYDNSSF
+781 AQKNGIMGGYGNSSF

-809 IFYRYAQYKSYDT
+809 IFYRYAQYKGYDT
-822 TQGGMAIREFGDYE
+822 TQGGMAIREFDDYE

-859 NLLYPN
+859 NLLYPK
-865 GTATRAEIAAMLHR
+865 GTATRAEIAALFHR
-879 FVENGMK
+879 FAENGMK